1 MGDVAA
7 ILGVNQKSNI
17 APSTGTNNSAD
28 GTSASSTPGNGI
40 ASASASASAS
50 AITKVNKPPHPPSIK
65 PSNSNNPTIPIDPKV
80 LKIITNGGS
89 SSDGPTS
96 NSHSDPLPPIVP
108 NAVVRVN
115 NKFIHSGKKARPW
128 CWANFSSSARNDGL
142 LLHHWVRAGVEY
154 PEYPFARFNI
164 HMDALSYRDLE
175 NIGDRHN
182 RGSNGGDGMDG
193 SGGVGGR
200 GEASPHHRGDNGD
213 DDDHLAA
220 DEFYDKYLHD
230 DNWTQTETDDLLEFC
245 RIYELRWPVIID
257 RWVGKFGSTS
267 SKKVEDLQHRYY
279 TIGMILNKRLVEKAA
294 RVEAENLAK
303 ALAASGSIG
312 PGVIGAGAGAG
323 MVGGVGNRSIMGGNG
338 GMEGKDSSDGT
349 SKESLL
355 AQQAL
360 ASAISTSTSTDI
372 VSLGIKGDGSGA
384 VSAAPV
390 TGGKNKNTITSP
402 GAGAVVTPSNSQT
415 NTKGIVKANMQP
427 PIASTNTGTTN
438 QAVFD
443 LDTERQRRRILEKIW
458 HRSKEEEIEE
468 QQLRHEIKLVETQLR
483 KLKKSGGHILAATR
497 GVVPGG
503 ATASGVVSGSGS
515 QAASVANSA
524 VPTPASSRGT
534 SPIPPGD
541 FAGGSIGNSAAVT
554 NVEASYAMLDAQFA
568 SSAPIPTPGI
578 PYLQS
583 GRLKQPTTG
592 GQMGINKT
600 TLKRME
606 QVLKELNVNERPL
619 PTKRVCDMY
628 DHVRKGVLTLLTLQ
642 KIMLKKESEVVNRRH
657 KLEKIA
663 GETVAREIAAKAEA
677 ANAAKI
683 AAEKAAAKAA
693 AAEAKS
699 KPKGGGGKSSASGG
713 GKGKASGGGS
723 KSKSTKKKATG
734 DKSGTKRKAPSKT
747 PSKTSSKTPSKTASK
762 KAATGTSKSAATGS
776 NTGSSKSASKTVS
789 KTASAAASKTSTKP
803 TSKTTSKTKPT
814 GSSPVPK
821 SAAKT
826 SGDTSEVKH
835 NDGDGGQPKKKAK
848 KN

>member
-17 APSTGTNNSAD
+17 APSTGTSAD
-28 GTSASSTPGNGI
+28 GASASSAPANGI
-40 ASASASASAS
+40 ASGSANARASASAN
-50 AITKVNKPPHPPSIK
+50 VNKAPQPPSLK
-65 PSNSNNPTIPIDPKV
+65 PSNANNPTIPIDPKV
-80 LKIITNGGS
+80 LKIITNGGQS
-89 SSDGPTS
+89 SSDAPMS
-96 NSHSDPLPPIVP
+96 NSNSDPLPPIVP
-108 NAVVRVN
+108 DAVVRVN
-115 NKFIHSGKKARPW
+115 NRFIHSGKKARPW

-164 HMDALSYRDLE
+164 HMDALNYRDLE
-175 NIGDRHN
+175 NIGSN
-182 RGSNGGDGMDG
+182 RGSNGGDGMEG
-193 SGGVGGR
+193 SGGIGGR
-200 GEASPHHRGDNGD
+200 GEASG

-230 DNWTQTETDDLLEFC
+230 DNWTQTETDDLLELC
-245 RIYELRWPVIID
+245 RVYELRWPVIID

-303 ALAASGSIG
+303 ALAASESLG
-312 PGVIGAGAGAG
+312 PGVGSG
-323 MVGGVGNRSIMGGNG
+323 MVGGVGNRSMMGGSG
-338 GMEGKDSSDGT
+338 GMEAKDSVDGT
-349 SKESLL
+349 STESLR

-360 ASAISTSTSTDI
+360 ASAISTSNSTAI
-372 VSLGIKGDGSGA
+372 TSLGIKGDGSGVVPA
-384 VSAAPV
+384 PPV
-390 TGGKNKNTITSP
+390 TSGMNTSKNQAM
-402 GAGAVVTPSNSQT
+402 GAGANVTSSGSQT
-415 NTKGIVKANMQP
+415 NTTSAIKANMQP

-443 LDTERQRRRILEKIW
+443 LDAERQRRRILEKIW

-468 QQLRHEIKLVETQLR
+468 QHLRHEIKLVEAQLR

-497 GVVPGG
+497 AAVPGG
-503 ATASGVVSGSGS
+503 TATSGAVGGTGS
-515 QAASVANSA
+515 QAPSVANSA

-541 FAGGSIGNSAAVT
+541 FAGGTVGNSTAAT
-554 NVEASYAMLDAQFA
+554 NNVEASYAMLDAQFA

-583 GRLKQPTTG
+583 GRLKQPTAG
-592 GQMGINKT
+592 GQMGISKT

-628 DHVRKGVLTLLTLQ
+628 DHVRKGILTLLTLQ
-642 KIMLKKESEVVNRRH
+642 KVMLKKESEVINRRN
-657 KLEKIA
+657 KLEKVA

-677 ANAAKI
+677 AHAAKI

-693 AAEAKS
+693 AVEAKS
-699 KPKGGGGKSSASGG
+699 KPKGSGGKSSASGG

-734 DKSGTKRKAPSKT
+734 DKSGTKRKAPSKSS
-747 PSKTSSKTPSKTASK
+747 SKTSSKKVA
-762 KAATGTSKSAATGS
+762 
-776 NTGSSKSASKTVS
+776 TGSSKSAAADGNTGSSSAS
-789 KTASAAASKTSTKP
+789 KTA
-803 TSKTTSKTKPT
+803 SKTTSKTTSASTTKTSPKT
-814 GSSPVPK
+814 KTSGSSPVPK

-826 SGDTSEVKH
+826 TGDTSEAKT